1 MHMVKIVLDQD
12 LLLAVDQAARQRK
25 LSRSALVREAL
36 RAHLGKL
43 EIQALEEQERAGY
56 LRIPE
61 DLAEAKMWEAVAAWP
76 EE

>member
-1 MHMVKIVLDQD
+1 MQTMKIVLDKD

-36 RAHLGKL
+36 RQHLRRL
-43 EIQALEEQERAGY
+43 EILALEEQERAGY

-61 DLAEAKMWEAVAAWP
+61 DLTEAQMWESVAAWP